1 MVGVLVEVT
10 DIDKDNLKSG
20 VEKDKEKHGDDL
32 D

>member
-10 DIDKDNLKSG
+10 DIDNLKSG
-20 VEKDKEKHGDDL
+20 VEKDKEKQGDDL